1 MRRSPRCKWRIGYLQ
16 AIWAVEARKTVQ
28 RILHTAD
35 RNDLLVV
42 GASASPILARAVAG
56 VPGHC
61 APLCGDRGRRARAPP
76 PRRKRGQ
83 TGSPRAHVS
92 RVAVWRGT
100 MISLTFSDP
109 CKK

>member
-76 PRRKRGQ
+76 PRRKRAQTSAQ
-83 TGSPRAHVS
+83 TGSSPRA
-92 RVAVWRGT
+92 RVAAVAGHYDIT
-100 MISLTFSDP
+100 YIQ
-109 CKK
+109 